1 MVLVAALLARQL
13 FCAAGVVRGA
23 VVVTP
28 PLVESFEL
36 EERLAQR
43 TGELI
48 GLNGR
53 VEQLRRVERALL
65 SDHSFQRRV
74 MQAQAAAAP
83 RPDETRIAVAD
94 ELHFDPRSSETAPA
108 VVWRA
113 PWYASVITMLDESP
127 GLRRSVIWTSVAAV
141 SLCVCFPACPRDG
154 RDGTGDGDGGS
165 GRSGNRFSGLS
176 PSCRVGGTVAERG
189 QGHPGAGMQGG
200 HAPSRRRR
208 PSRRKPSKGARAQA
222 LDDVS
227 DAPSPTRGDC
237 KASGVVRK
245 SSTPVPQ
252 SGRLLLT
259 TVPHRNASGGKGL
272 PP

>member
-1 MVLVAALLARQL
+1 MSWERLIGWFSSLLFWPAL
-13 FCAAGVVRGA
+13 FCAAGLFA
-23 VVVTP
+23 LVVVTP

-127 GLRRSVIWTSVAAV
+127 GLRRSVIWTSVA
-141 SLCVCFPACPRDG
+141 LCLFAFVFLPV
-154 RDGTGDGDGGS
+154 
-165 GRSGNRFSGLS
+165 
-176 PSCRVGGTVAERG
+176 RVTAETVRETVTAE
-189 QGHPGAGMQGG
+189 
-200 HAPSRRRR
+200 
-208 PSRRKPSKGARAQA
+208 
-222 LDDVS
+222 V
-227 DAPSPTRGDC
+227 DAPEI
-237 KASGVVRK
+237 AS
-245 SSTPVPQ
+245 
-252 SGRLLLT
+252 
-259 TVPHRNASGGKGL
+259 AA
-272 PP
+272 